1 MIALLRPFIP
11 GGAAGLAI
19 LAVLVGVYQMGINA
33 ERKRGE
39 AAELRVRIET
49 MQADRRHAEAARI
62 SAEDKAAEL
71 TTLTRQQEEALDALR
86 TELEARPL
94 GDRQRADG
102 AALDRLYPNG

>member
-19 LAVLVGVYQMGINA
+19 LAVLIGVYQMGVNA

-39 AAELRVRIET
+39 AAELRVRLET
-49 MQADRRHAEAARI
+49 IQADQRHAEAARI

-86 TELEARPL
+86 KDLESRPAAE
-94 GDRQRADG
+94 RKPASG
-102 AALDRLYPNG
+102 AELDRLYPHG